1 MTNTIAAAFHGRD
14 NNFNLIRFL
23 AASAV
28 LIDHCF
34 ALVAP
39 EQAAASIIDLRS
51 LETGR
56 WAVDVFFVISGF
68 LVTRSVM
75 TQPTLIDYGVARVLR
90 LFPALIVVCFVV
102 AFILGPWVS
111 LLPPLE
117 YFADP
122 RPWLYVPFTASLITH
137 TMTLPGLFDTVPESG
152 IVNSPLWTLRYEAF
166 CYLLLALLAAAGLFC
181 SRARSGL
188 TLAAL
193 FALYGLVTFATDWR
207 EQSGALDSIMRFL
220 LDFFLGGALFVFA
233 DRIRLSLKVALALV
247 AVAWLVH
254 GTPLFEA
261 SARIALAYG
270 VIWLALVPAG
280 AIRTFNRAGDYSYG
294 LYIMCFPVQQTLVT
308 LDPMLDPG
316 ALLAISFPAVLALA
330 MLSWHFIEHPVLEKK
345 GRVGAPLSAAF
356 AALRQKRSQPLLS
369 GA

>member
-1 MTNTIAAAFHGRD
+1 MTGAPSFSAKSSPAR
-14 NNFNLIRFL
+14 IRFL

-39 EQAAASIIDLRS
+39 ERAGAPMLDLRS
-51 LETGR
+51 LEIGR
-56 WAVDVFFVISGF
+56 WAVDVFFIISGF

-90 LFPALIVVCFVV
+90 LFPALIAVCFVV

-111 LLPPLE
+111 LVSPLE
-117 YFADP
+117 YFSDP
-122 RPWLYVPFTASLITH
+122 RSWAYVPLTASLATH
-137 TMTLPGLFDTVPESG
+137 ALTLPGVFETVPEAG

-166 CYLLLALLAAAGLFC
+166 CYLLLALLAASGFFL
-181 SRARSGL
+181 SRARSGI
-188 TLAAL
+188 AL
-193 FALYGLVTFATDWR
+193 GAVLLLYGLVTFASDWR
-207 EQSGALDSIMRFL
+207 EQSSALDSTMRFL
-220 LDFFLGGALFVFA
+220 LDFFLGGALFIYA
-233 DRIRLSLKVALALV
+233 DRIRLGVKVALALA
-247 AVAWLVH
+247 AVAWLAQ

-280 AIRTFNRAGDYSYG
+280 AIRAFNRAGDYSYG
-294 LYIMCFPVQQTLVT
+294 LYILCFPIQQTLVM
-308 LDPMLDPG
+308 LDPRLDPG
-316 ALLAISFPAVLALA
+316 ALLAISFPAVLAFA
-330 MLSWHFIEHPVLEKK
+330 MLSWHFIEHPALEQKAWA
-345 GRVGAPLSAAF
+345 GARLSAAF
-356 AALRQKRSQPLLS
+356 NALRQRRSQPLPS